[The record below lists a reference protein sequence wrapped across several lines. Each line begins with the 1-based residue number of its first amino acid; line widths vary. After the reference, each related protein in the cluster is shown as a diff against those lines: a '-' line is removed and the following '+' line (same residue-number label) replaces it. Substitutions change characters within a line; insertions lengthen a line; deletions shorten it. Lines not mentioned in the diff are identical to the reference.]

1 MLPSSVPAATYRL
14 QFNKTFTF
22 DDASEIVEYLDRLG
36 ISHCYASSYFKAVPG
51 STHGY
56 DVADPTQLN
65 PEIGDRASYNRWI
78 ETLRDHGMGHIVD
91 LVPNHMGIAKSA
103 NPWWQDVLENGPSSQ
118 YASFFDIDWHPLKP
132 ELENKVLLPILGD
145 SYGAVLERQQITV
158 EYLAGAFRARYFD
171 TVLPIAPGTYDRIL
185 GIDVEQLLVEI
196 EGSDAEMEFLSI
208 LTAVRNLPGRGAQTP
223 ELRTERTREKE
234 VIKRRLARL
243 TAEAPAVLA
252 HIERAVT
259 TLNGKPRN
267 PRSFDRL
274 DALLSAQPYRL
285 AYWRVA
291 AEEINYRRFFDI
303 NELAA
308 VRMEDPDV
316 FEHTHAFAFELL
328 REGCIDGMR
337 IDHVDG
343 LYDPGDYLERL
354 QLRAQHVRPDLFS
367 DDRRLYLVVE
377 KILGSD
383 EWLPSWPV
391 EGTTGYE
398 FLVRVNGLF
407 VNPANERAVNEAF
420 ERFTR
425 LRAPFR
431 EFAYRSKQ
439 LILRM
444 SMASELQVLAHD
456 LTRFSERN
464 RHFRD
469 FTLNLLLHAMRE
481 IIASFP
487 VYRTYVN
494 ARESDVTAHDRRYID
509 HAVNEAKR
517 RNPQYP
523 AVVFEFVRGLLLKK
537 ADYIP
542 EDERG
547 EHMKFVGKF
556 QQVTSPVTAKGIE
569 DTALYLYNRLV
580 SLNEVGGEPDKFGVA
595 PDALHAWLADRA
607 AKWPHALS
615 ASSTHDT
622 KRSEDVRARINV
634 LSELAGEW
642 RPATQR
648 WARMNRKA
656 RSLINGESYP
666 SRNEEYLLYQTLVG
680 TWPLGAMTP
689 DQDRQYHERIHD
701 YMLKTMREAKVFTS
715 WLNPSEPHENAMARF
730 VATVLSPANVAFRAD
745 FGEFARRVT
754 RLGIYNS
761 LAQLAI
767 KIGAPGVPD
776 FYQGTELW
784 NFSLVDPDNR
794 RPVDYGERRE
804 LLDRVEV
811 ALGDR
816 ASLASELLQHPE
828 DDRMK
833 LFATTTM
840 LRARRAAD
848 DVFRCGRY
856 EPLAVEGAARQH
868 LFAFGRVLGPRQ
880 VLVCVP
886 RLIATLTPDG
896 NPPIADVWGDTRI
909 SVPEEAPRCYRQV
922 FTGACA
928 AVSEQDGRKW
938 IRAAD
943 VFAQFPIAFLEA
955 A

>member
-185 GIDVEQLLVEI
+185 GIDVEQLIVEI
-196 EGSDAEMEFLSI
+196 AESDAEMEFLSI

-308 VRMEDPDV
+308 LRMEDPDV
-316 FEHTHAFAFELL
+316 FEQTHSFVFELL
-328 REGCIDGMR
+328 RKGCIDGMR

-354 QLRAQHVRPDLFS
+354 QSRARSVRPDLFS

-398 FLVRVNGLF
+398 FLVRVNGL
-407 VNPANERAVNEAF
+407 
-420 ERFTR
+420 
-425 LRAPFR
+425 
-431 EFAYRSKQ
+431 
-439 LILRM
+439 
-444 SMASELQVLAHD
+444 
-456 LTRFSERN
+456 
-464 RHFRD
+464 
-469 FTLNLLLHAMRE
+469 
-481 IIASFP
+481 
-487 VYRTYVN
+487 
-494 ARESDVTAHDRRYID
+494 
-509 HAVNEAKR
+509 
-517 RNPQYP
+517 
-523 AVVFEFVRGLLLKK
+523 
-537 ADYIP
+537 
-542 EDERG
+542 
-547 EHMKFVGKF
+547 
-556 QQVTSPVTAKGIE
+556 
-569 DTALYLYNRLV
+569 
-580 SLNEVGGEPDKFGVA
+580 
-595 PDALHAWLADRA
+595 
-607 AKWPHALS
+607 
-615 ASSTHDT
+615 
-622 KRSEDVRARINV
+622 
-634 LSELAGEW
+634 
-642 RPATQR
+642 
-648 WARMNRKA
+648 
-656 RSLINGESYP
+656 
-666 SRNEEYLLYQTLVG
+666 
-680 TWPLGAMTP
+680 
-689 DQDRQYHERIHD
+689 
-701 YMLKTMREAKVFTS
+701 
-715 WLNPSEPHENAMARF
+715 
-730 VATVLSPANVAFRAD
+730 
-745 FGEFARRVT
+745 
-754 RLGIYNS
+754 
-761 LAQLAI
+761 
-767 KIGAPGVPD
+767 
-776 FYQGTELW
+776 
-784 NFSLVDPDNR
+784 
-794 RPVDYGERRE
+794 
-804 LLDRVEV
+804 
-811 ALGDR
+811 
-816 ASLASELLQHPE
+816 
-828 DDRMK
+828 
-833 LFATTTM
+833 
-840 LRARRAAD
+840 
-848 DVFRCGRY
+848 
-856 EPLAVEGAARQH
+856 
-868 LFAFGRVLGPRQ
+868 
-880 VLVCVP
+880 
-886 RLIATLTPDG
+886 
-896 NPPIADVWGDTRI
+896 
-909 SVPEEAPRCYRQV
+909 
-922 FTGACA
+922 
-928 AVSEQDGRKW
+928 
-938 IRAAD
+938 
-943 VFAQFPIAFLEA
+943 
-955 A
+955 

>member
-1 MLPSSVPAATYRL
+1 MSPAAVPTATYRL
-14 QFNKTFTF
+14 QFNKEFTF
-22 DDASEIVEYLDRLG
+22 DDATQIVDYLDRLG

-56 DVADPTQLN
+56 DVVDPTRLN
-65 PEIGDRASYNRWI
+65 PEIGDRESYNQWI
-78 ETLRDHGMGHIVD
+78 ETLRAHHMGHIVD

-118 YASFFDIDWHPLKP
+118 FASFFDIDWHPLKQ
-132 ELENKVLLPILGD
+132 ELENQVLLPILGD
-145 SYGAVLERQQITV
+145 SYGAVLERQEITL
-158 EYLAGAFRARYFD
+158 EYVAGAFNARYFD
-171 TVLPIAPGTYDRIL
+171 RVLPIAPGTYDRIL
-185 GIDVEQLLVEI
+185 GVDSEPLLAQI
-196 EGSDAEMEFLSI
+196 EGTDAGTEFLSI
-208 LTAVRNLPGRGAQTP
+208 LTAIRHLPGREAQTP
-223 ELRTERTREKE
+223 ELRAERNREKE

-243 TAEAPAVLA
+243 TTDSPAVLA
-252 HIERAVT
+252 HIRRAVT
-259 TLNGKPRN
+259 TLNGKAGN

-308 VRMEDPDV
+308 LRMEDPDV
-316 FEHTHAFAFELL
+316 FERTHAFAFELL

-354 QLRAQHVRPDLFS
+354 QARAREVRPDLFS
-367 DDRRLYLVVE
+367 GDQRLYLVVE
-377 KILGSD
+377 KILGLD

-407 VNPANERAVNEAF
+407 VHARNERAVTEAY

-425 LRAPFR
+425 LRVPFR
-431 EFAYRSKQ
+431 EFAYRCKQ
-439 LILRM
+439 LVLRM
-444 SMASELQVLAHD
+444 SMASELQVLAHG
-456 LTRFSERN
+456 LNRFSERN
-464 RHFRD
+464 RHYRD
-469 FTLNLLLHAMRE
+469 FTLNLLVYAMRE

-494 ARESDVTAHDRRYID
+494 GREADVTAHDRRYID

-517 RNPQYP
+517 RNPQHP
-523 AVVFEFVRGLLLKK
+523 RVVFEFVRGLLLKK

-542 EDERG
+542 EEERG
-547 EHMKFVGKF
+547 EHLKFVSKF

-595 PDALHAWLADRA
+595 TDALHAWLADRSRN
-607 AKWPHALS
+607 WPQGLS
-615 ASSTHDT
+615 TTSTHDT

-634 LSELAGEW
+634 LSEVPGEW
-642 RPATQR
+642 RQATGR
-648 WARMNRKA
+648 WARTNRKA
-656 RSLINGESYP
+656 RSLIDGESYP
-666 SRNEEYLLYQTLVG
+666 SRNEEYLFYQTLVG
-680 TWPLGAMTP
+680 TWPLGAM
-689 DQDRQYHERIHD
+689 DAEQEREYHQRIHD

-715 WLNPSEPHENAMARF
+715 WLNPSEPHETAMGRF
-730 VATVLSPANVAFRAD
+730 VKMVLSPNNVAFRQD
-745 FGEFARRVT
+745 FAEFAGRVG
-754 RLGIYNS
+754 RFGIYNS

-784 NFSLVDPDNR
+784 DFSLVDPDNR
-794 RPVDYGERRE
+794 RLVDYRKRRE
-804 LLDRVEV
+804 LLDAIEMPESE
-811 ALGDR
+811 R
-816 ASLASELLQHPE
+816 ANMASALLQHPE
-828 DDRMK
+828 DDRLK
-833 LFATTTM
+833 LFATSAM
-840 LRARRAAD
+840 LRARRAAH

-856 EPLAVEGAARQH
+856 EPLAVEGSAREH
-868 LFAFGRVLGPRQ
+868 IFAFGRVLGRRQ
-880 VLVCVP
+880 ALVCVP
-886 RLIATLTPDG
+886 RLVATLAPDG
-896 NPPIADVWGDTRI
+896 TAPLGAVWGDTRI
-909 SVPEEAPRCYRQV
+909 SVPDDAPRCYRQL

-928 AVSEQDGRKW
+928 TVFEDNARRWV
-938 IRAAD
+938 RAAD
-943 VFAQFPIAFLEA
+943 VFAHFPIGFLEVA
-955 A
+955 

>member
-1 MLPSSVPAATYRL
+1 MFPPSVPAATYRL
-14 QFNKTFTF
+14 QFNRTFTF
-22 DDASEIVEYLDRLG
+22 DDATNIVEYLDRLG
-36 ISHCYASSYFKAVPG
+36 ISHGYASSYFKAVPG
-51 STHGY
+51 SMHGY

-65 PEIGDRASYNRWI
+65 PEIGDRGTYNRWI
-78 ETLRDHGMGHIVD
+78 ETLRQHAMGHIAD

-103 NPWWQDVLENGPSSQ
+103 NPWWQDVLENGSSSQ

-158 EYLAGAFRARYFD
+158 QYVAGAFRARYFD

-185 GIDVEQLLVEI
+185 GIDIDQLLADI
-196 EGSDAEMEFLSI
+196 EGSDAGMEFLSI
-208 LTAVRNLPGRGAQTP
+208 LTAIRHLPGREAQTAQ
-223 ELRTERTREKE
+223 LRQERNREKE

-243 TAEAPAVLA
+243 TTESPAVLA

-259 TLNGKPRN
+259 TLNGQPHN

-308 VRMEDPDV
+308 VRMEDADV
-316 FEHTHAFAFELL
+316 FEQTHAFAFELL

-354 QLRAQHVRPDLFS
+354 QSRAQQVRPDLFS
-367 DDRRLYLVVE
+367 GDRRLYLVVE

-494 ARESDVTAHDRRYID
+494 GRESDVTAHDRRYID

-542 EDERG
+542 EEERG
-547 EHMKFVGKF
+547 EHIKFVGKF

-607 AKWPHALS
+607 ANWPHALS

-634 LSELAGEW
+634 LSELPGEW

-680 TWPLGAMTP
+680 TWPLAPMTP
-689 DQDRQYHERIHD
+689 DQEREYAQRIHD
-701 YMLKTMREAKVFTS
+701 YMLKTMREAKLFTS

-730 VATVLSPANVAFRAD
+730 VAMALSPGNVAFRDD
-745 FGEFARRVT
+745 FSQFARRVT
-754 RLGIYNS
+754 RFGIYNS

-784 NFSLVDPDNR
+784 DFSLVDPDNR
-794 RPVDYGERRE
+794 RPVDYGKRRE
-804 LLDRVEV
+804 LLDAVEGS
-811 ALGDR
+811 LGAR
-816 ASLASELLQHPE
+816 ATLASELLQRVE
-828 DDRMK
+828 DDRLK

-848 DVFRCGRY
+848 EVFRCGRY
-856 EPLAVEGAARQH
+856 EPLAVEGSARQH
-868 LFAFGRVLGPRQ
+868 VFAFGRVLGQRQ

-886 RLIATLTPDG
+886 RLVATLAPDG
-896 NPPIADVWGDTRI
+896 NPPIGAIWGDTRI

-922 FTGACA
+922 FTEACTA
-928 AVSEQDGRKW
+928 LIEQDGRKW

-943 VFAQFPIAFLEA
+943 VFAHFPIAFLEA